1 MNRLTKTLGALLIG
15 VGVLGCPLRHRPEP
29 IPEPPPYTFYT
40 DENEI
45 KERFVEGENVDVSQA
60 LDYNPI
66 LNNHL
71 VKVLTSYLRNNGE
84 KSLATARTIYVQY
97 GGIDQFPYYSN
108 LENVVAIANQYQDA
122 TEIQISEG
130 TFGDGTKYVIPEQ
143 PIKITGSGE
152 DQTTLKYIIYPLDY
166 LELSN
171 TRMEGADYD
180 IGGNE
185 HITISLGLPASSYIH
200 NNLFYGSNG
209 AIAIDPI
216 SNTLLE
222 YNTFD
227 KVIHPEYNISISF
240 EGLID
245 KSNRNEESLIMRYNE
260 IKNTPIAIQLFRSA
274 NAGVL
279 GDLGNN
285 MFLDVRTVVYNP
297 ENYPQGFVGNAW
309 AETMK

>member
-29 IPEPPPYTFYT
+29 IPEPSPYTFYT

-84 KSLATARTIYVQY
+84 KSLVTARTIYVQY
-97 GGIDQFPYYSN
+97 GGLG
-108 LENVVAIANQYQDA
+108 LEEAIASANQYSDL
-122 TEIQISEG
+122 TEIQIGEG
-130 TFGDGTKYVIPEQ
+130 TFGEGNTLVIPEKLV
-143 PIKITGSGE
+143 KITGQGQE
-152 DQTTLKYIIYPLDY
+152 KTILRYIIYPLDY

-209 AIAIDPI
+209 AIAIDPT

-245 KSNRNEESLIMRYNE
+245 KSTRNEESLIMRYNE